1 MKLLSLAM
9 SLVAVEFASAETAD
23 EYLNET
29 TPHHCYSEQGALY
42 GKDKGEKRTDIDL
55 ITGLDA

>member
-1 MKLLSLAM
+1 M